1 VDDRAETDLAWDLV
15 TLVGLHISERD
26 RTDVYTA
33 IGAGDCYAAIST
45 LLETIVRARV
55 RVPFALAL
63 RVNAWH
69 RPYAHHAGASR
80 LDELLTSVR
89 LLVDNTL

>member
-15 TLVGLHISERD
+15 ALVGLHISERN

-33 IGAGDCYAAIST
+33 IGAGDCYAAIGT
-45 LLETIVRARV
+45 LLETIVRASV
-55 RVPFALAL
+55 PVPFTLAL

-69 RPYAHHAGASR
+69 RPYAHHADASR
-80 LDELLTSVR
+80 LDELLTSVGA
-89 LLVDNTL
+89 LVDNTL